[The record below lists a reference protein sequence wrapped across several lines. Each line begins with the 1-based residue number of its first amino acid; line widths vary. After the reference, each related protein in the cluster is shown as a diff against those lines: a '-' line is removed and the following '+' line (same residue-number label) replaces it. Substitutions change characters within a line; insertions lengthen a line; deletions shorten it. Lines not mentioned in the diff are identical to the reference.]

1 MQIKIN
7 KYIQYLGLE
16 DGKQVVGVAQ
26 VGRFHSCYC
35 WLGILLDMAPGASI
49 SSWEGSY
56 TNL

>member
-16 DGKQVVGVAQ
+16 DGKQVVGDAQ

-35 WLGILLDMAPGASI
+35 WLGILLDVAPGASI
-49 SSWEGSY
+49 NSWEGSY

>member
-16 DGKQVVGVAQ
+16 DGKQVVGDAQ

-35 WLGILLDMAPGASI
+35 SLGILLDVATGASI
-49 SSWEGSY
+49 KSWEGSY